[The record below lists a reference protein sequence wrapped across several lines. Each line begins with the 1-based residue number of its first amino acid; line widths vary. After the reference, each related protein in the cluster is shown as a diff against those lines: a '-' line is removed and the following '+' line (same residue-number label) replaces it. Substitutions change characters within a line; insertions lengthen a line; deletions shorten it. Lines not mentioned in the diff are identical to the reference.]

1 MKGILKEV
9 QKSFLSGVSFMMPA
23 VVAGGIMLALSLA
36 TGEKSETG
44 VVITSELMMNINILG
59 KAAFAMMIP
68 ILGGYISYSIA
79 GKPGLAPGMIL
90 GYLANNPVT
99 LNGQEVKSGFLG
111 AMLLGVAA
119 GFLVKWMKQWKV
131 SKTIKTILP
140 ILIIP
145 TISVFVLGLLY
156 IYVVAGPL
164 AYLMNGLTN
173 IMGSL
178 SGSSAILLAVF
189 IGLFGEID
197 MGGPVTKSVSM
208 FTLALMNE
216 GIYEPNGMFRIAV
229 AIPPLG
235 IFLATLLFRNKFS
248 SGDRD
253 AAGAAGI
260 MGCIGITEGAIPFV
274 VSDIKRI
281 LPSTMIGTAV
291 GCVIGAIGN
300 VRVYVPHGGF
310 VVLPVVDNKLWFIG
324 GILIGSLVTAVILG
338 LLKPKLEEAVISR

>member
-119 GFLVKWMKQWKV
+119 GFLVKWM
-131 SKTIKTILP
+131 
-140 ILIIP
+140 
-145 TISVFVLGLLY
+145 
-156 IYVVAGPL
+156 
-164 AYLMNGLTN
+164 
-173 IMGSL
+173 
-178 SGSSAILLAVF
+178 
-189 IGLFGEID
+189 
-197 MGGPVTKSVSM
+197 
-208 FTLALMNE
+208 
-216 GIYEPNGMFRIAV
+216 
-229 AIPPLG
+229 
-235 IFLATLLFRNKFS
+235 
-248 SGDRD
+248 
-253 AAGAAGI
+253 
-260 MGCIGITEGAIPFV
+260 
-274 VSDIKRI
+274 
-281 LPSTMIGTAV
+281 
-291 GCVIGAIGN
+291 
-300 VRVYVPHGGF
+300 
-310 VVLPVVDNKLWFIG
+310 
-324 GILIGSLVTAVILG
+324 
-338 LLKPKLEEAVISR
+338 